1 MPYYEA
7 VSVFYTVDVSSAGV
21 FFGNKVGELVGW
33 VGGWVDG
40 WAEAHRYGFL

>member
-1 MPYYEA
+1 MLYEA

-21 FFGNKVGELVGW
+21 FFGDKVGELV
-33 VGGWVDG
+33 GWVDG